1 MRTSRTAARR
11 RSGASGPA
19 RTVLAAG
26 LALAL
31 GGCLERVVPG
41 GHAERGYDGVEDP
54 LTLQP
59 VEARAALLQQ
69 RFDLVQAR

>member
-1 MRTSRTAARR
+1 M
-11 RSGASGPA
+11 SGPA
-19 RTVLAAG
+19 RATRAVLATG

-31 GGCLERVVPG
+31 GGCLEWVVPG

-54 LTLQP
+54 LILQP
-59 VEARAALLQQ
+59 VETRAALLQQ